1 MVNIEELRREIDAL
15 DKRIVELL
23 ARRVS
28 IAKTI
33 GEVKRKARLNVID
46 LNREWD
52 VISNIRS
59 ISLEL
64 GLDPDTVV
72 DIYRRIIDLCRF
84 VQNPVK
90 VAFLGPRG
98 SFSEEAARKFFPLE
112 EYIEFRG
119 YPSIRDIFRAVEEG
133 EADYA
138 VAPVENSIEGSVNE
152 TLDLLFETK
161 LKICGELEHR
171 IRLNLIVKPGLK
183 MEDIKVLISHPQAI
197 NQCRNFIARVF
208 KGVEI
213 REAASTSQ
221 AVKIAVESEHTA
233 AIGSE
238 LAAKLYGGE
247 ILAKGI
253 EDYRDNYTR
262 FFLLGWEDAPH
273 TDGCK
278 TSIIFSTPH
287 KPGALY
293 RALSVFAERGINLTK
308 IESRPI
314 KERPWEYLFYVDF
327 EGHREDEVCR
337 QAIED
342 LKEKTLFVKI
352 LGSYRRII

>member
-1 MVNIEELRREIDAL
+1 MNLEELRREIDEL

-28 IAKTI
+28 IAKAI
-33 GEVKRKARLNVID
+33 GEAKCKEKLCIVD
-46 LNREWD
+46 LGREWE
-52 VISNIRS
+52 VLSNVRIE
-59 ISLEL
+59 SLRL
-64 GLDPDTVV
+64 GLNPDAVV
-72 DIYRRIIDLCRF
+72 DVYRRIIDLCRS

-90 VAFLGPRG
+90 VAFLGPSG
-98 SFSEEAARKFFPLE
+98 SFTEEAARKFFPSE
-112 EYIEFRG
+112 GYAEFKG
-119 YPSIRDIFRAVEEG
+119 YPSIRDLFRAVEEG
-133 EADYA
+133 EADYG
-138 VAPVENSIEGSVNE
+138 VAPIENSIEGSVNE

-171 IRLNLIVKPGLK
+171 VRLNLIAKPGLRI
-183 MEDIKVLISHPQAI
+183 EHIKVLISHPQAI
-197 NQCRNFIARVF
+197 NQCRSFIGRVLRD
-208 KGVEI
+208 VEI

-221 AVKIAVESEHTA
+221 AVKIALESEYTA

-247 ILAKGI
+247 IIAKGI
-253 EDYRDNYTR
+253 EDYRNNYTR
-262 FFLLGWEDAPH
+262 FFLLGWEDTPH
-273 TDGCK
+273 IEGCK
-278 TSIIFSTPH
+278 TSIVFSTPH

-293 RALSVFAERGINLTK
+293 KALSVFAEKGINLTK

-327 EGHREDEVCR
+327 EGHREDEVCK
-337 QAIED
+337 QALEC

-352 LGSYRRII
+352 LGSYRRVA